1 MGIATDIALILVA
14 ALVGGI
20 IAQKLGQPL
29 LIGYIIAGLAVG
41 PYTGGPQVAE
51 IHDIELLSEIGV
63 ALLLFALGLEFNL
76 SKLAKVKWIAL
87 IGTPIQLAV
96 TAGVGYGIARLTG
109 WSNIAAIW
117 AGCAMALSSTMV
129 ILKMLTAQGELGT
142 LSSRIMISMLIV
154 QDLAMVPMLLIMPQ
168 LNDANANLLSV
179 GTALLQAA
187 MFLVLMFVVGTR
199 VMPFVLRLI
208 SSWGSRELFLVAVM
222 ASGLGIGY
230 ATSAV
235 GMSFAFG
242 AFIAGMVLS
251 ESDYSHQALSDIIP
265 LRDIFGTV
273 FFVSV
278 GMLIDPVFVWENA
291 PTIAFFVAV
300 VLVAKFVI
308 FWLVSY
314 LFNYK
319 GEIPVHIGLGLF
331 QIGEFSFV
339 LARVARGDDAIDTP
353 QYNLL
358 LATALV
364 TMVLTPSVLKLR
376 PVLTRL
382 SARLFPA
389 ANSIHEATYVDDTI
403 KNHAVLIGYGRVG
416 QYTAQLLRRLDLP
429 FLVIER
435 DVYRLDELRQ
445 QQMPVIYGDAASAE
459 VLHAAHIDR
468 ARMVLIAVGSAV
480 DVEAIAARA
489 RELAPTV
496 HIVARAAVIGQ
507 IESLHELGIH
517 EVVQPEFEAGLEM
530 MRQTLLH
537 FGIPHHRI
545 EVISDEVRDAA
556 YAPIRNHGHN
566 EQ

>member
-154 QDLAMVPMLLIMPQ
+154 QDLAMVPMLLILPQ

-382 SARLFPA
+382 SARLFPRPTV
-389 ANSIHEATYVDDTI
+389 STKRRTSTTPLKTTQCSSATGASGSTR
-403 KNHAVLIGYGRVG
+403 HSCC
-416 QYTAQLLRRLDLP
+416 
-429 FLVIER
+429 
-435 DVYRLDELRQ
+435 
-445 QQMPVIYGDAASAE
+445 AASICPSWSSNATST
-459 VLHAAHIDR
+459 VSTSC
-468 ARMVLIAVGSAV
+468 GSSRCRSSTAM
-480 DVEAIAARA
+480 R
-489 RELAPTV
+489 LAPRFCTPLTST
-496 HIVARAAVIGQ
+496 ARGWCSSPSARRSTSKQ
-507 IESLHELGIH
+507 SL
-517 EVVQPEFEAGLEM
+517 P
-530 MRQTLLH
+530 
-537 FGIPHHRI
+537 
-545 EVISDEVRDAA
+545 VRVNSRRRCTSSPA
-556 YAPIRNHGHN
+556 RRSSVRSNHCTNWGSTRSSSPSSKPASK
-566 EQ
+566 